1 MEMIYI
7 ALIGFYAF
15 NIYLRYKTDAR
26 IWQFFNAGII
36 IYFLTE
42 FSTEIPLLITF
53 IAMLLYT
60 VYDTF
65 FSGGTV

>member
-1 MEMIYI
+1 MDMIYI
-7 ALIGFYAF
+7 ALIGFYAI
-15 NIYLRYKTDAR
+15 NIYLRYKTGAR

-36 IYFLTE
+36 IYFMIQFVSE
-42 FSTEIPLLITF
+42 VPLLLTF

-60 VYDTF
+60 LYDTF

>member
-15 NIYLRYKTDAR
+15 NIYLRYKTGAR

-42 FSTEIPLLITF
+42 FSSEIPLLLTF

-65 FSGGTV
+65 FNGDTV